1 MANGEFVS
9 ERKSD
14 FYVRCLWSS
23 VPEAASNT
31 SLVTVQVYVGYYS
44 VQIGSRSCICT
55 IGSQNQS
62 AAVGAI
68 SHSGSHKETLAGTF
82 QSRVCHGADGTASV
96 IISAGFPFNLT
107 TSAGGYIG
115 TLTASGTAVLDHI
128 PQAAQVSAADTV
140 LGNDVPVSFTPASA
154 SHSFLL
160 ALSVGAWAQTVQLS
174 PGSTAP
180 YTYRAA
186 LPFDTVAQQIPTAV
200 GQLKA
205 VLTTCAGDT
214 VIGTAEAV
222 CRITVPE
229 DERTKPSLSVTVAAD
244 TALGDFYLQGK
255 SRAKVTYDARG
266 KLGASIVSQESTVL
280 GSRFS
285 DLSPLLTQ
293 PGQHTVVSTV
303 TDSRGFTAKVE
314 NTITVYAYTS
324 PYPVIGVCQRRGS
337 DGASY
342 DSAGTAVYLQARAVA
357 TKLPETVLINDAMLQ
372 ISLDGGPWTT
382 LQTNAHDQFSG
393 IIATVPPDQTCHVAL
408 RVMDA
413 VETGRSIVAEIPTA
427 HAVFHLREGGGAAFG
442 KYGEQADVLDIAE
455 NWALRVRGNRV
466 TFGDAEEKEGFTCAL
481 DMDMSGCRISG
492 LADAQ
497 NDTDAVSKK
506 RLLALTY
513 PVGSLHLRLDDA
525 DPADLFGGT
534 WQRISDALLW
544 AATDADAAGA
554 YRYVSADESG
564 MTLPAVAIRVWH
576 RTA

>member
-1 MANGEFVS
+1 MANGEFIS

-23 VPEAASNT
+23 QPDGASNT

-44 VQIGSRSCICT
+44 IKIGSRSCLCT

-82 QSRVCHGADGTASV
+82 QSRVAHGADGTASV
-96 IISAGFPFNLT
+96 SISAGFPFNLST
-107 TSAGGYIG
+107 AAGGYIG

-140 LGNDVPVSFTPASA
+140 LGSDVQISFTPASA
-154 SHSFLL
+154 SHSFSL
-160 ALSVGAWAQTVQLS
+160 ALSVEDWAQTVQLS

-205 VLTTCAGDT
+205 VLTTYAGDT

-255 SRAKVTYDARG
+255 SRAKATYDARG
-266 KLGASIVSQESTVL
+266 KLGADIVSRESTVL
-280 GSRFS
+280 GSKFTE
-285 DLSPLLTQ
+285 LSPLLTQ

-303 TDSRGFTAKVE
+303 TDSRGFTAQVQ
-314 NTITVYAYTS
+314 NLVTVHAYTS
-324 PYPVIGVCQRRGS
+324 PYVAVSVCQRRGS
-337 DGASY
+337 DGAFY
-342 DSAGTAVYLQARAVA
+342 DSAGTALYLQARAVA
-357 TKLPETVLINDAMLQ
+357 TKLPETVLINDVMLQ
-372 ISLDGGPWTT
+372 VSLDGGPWTT
-382 LQTNAHDQFSG
+382 LLTDGYDRFSG
-393 IIATVPPDQTCHVAL
+393 IIATVMPDQTCRVAL
-408 RVMDA
+408 RAIDA
-413 VETGRSIVAEIPTA
+413 VETGRTTLAEIPTA

-442 KYGEQADVLDIAE
+442 KYGEQENVLDIAE
-455 NWALRVRGNRV
+455 NWALRARGNRV

-481 DMDMSGCRISG
+481 DMDMQGCRISG

-497 NDTDAVSKK
+497 NDTDAVS
-506 RLLALTY
+506 RRSLLALTY
-513 PVGSLHLRLDDA
+513 PVGSLHLRFDDA
-525 DPADLFGGT
+525 DPAALFGGT
-534 WQRISDALLW
+534 WQRISEAVLW
-544 AATDADAAGA
+544 AATDAESPGDMRAI
-554 YRYVSADESG
+554 SADESG
-564 MTLPAVAIRVWH
+564 MTLPAVAIKVWH